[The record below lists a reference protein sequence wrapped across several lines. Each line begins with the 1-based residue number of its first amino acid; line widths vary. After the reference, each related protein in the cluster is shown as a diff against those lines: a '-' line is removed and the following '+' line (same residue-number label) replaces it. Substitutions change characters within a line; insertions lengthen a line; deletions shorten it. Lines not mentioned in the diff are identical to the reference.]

1 MADPVTQKCE
11 SDTKDSKS
19 KGSYGPLDPDKMLR
33 PPEVMERTG
42 LSRTTLW
49 RRVRAGTF
57 PAPVELGENSIGWPS
72 SAITAWL
79 ENRPQRTYGAKAPYQ
94 PVEPAAA

>member
-1 MADPVTQKCE
+1 MNDP
-11 SDTKDSKS
+11 
-19 KGSYGPLDPDKMLR
+19 MLR

-57 PAPVELGENSIGWPS
+57 PPPTELGANAIGWPAS
-72 SAITAWL
+72 SIDIWL
-79 ENRPQRTYGAKAPYQ
+79 ASRPQRTYGAPKPYQ
-94 PVEPAAA
+94 LAGEAVS

>member
-1 MADPVTQKCE
+1 MNDP
-11 SDTKDSKS
+11 
-19 KGSYGPLDPDKMLR
+19 MLR

-57 PAPVELGENSIGWPS
+57 PAPTELGENAIGWPAS
-72 SAITAWL
+72 SISAWL
-79 ENRPQRTYGAKAPYQ
+79 AARPQRTYGAETQYQ
-94 PVEPAAA
+94 PTHEAAS